1 MHAFR
6 LQNKQTFPN
15 LEVSSLMN
23 TGKRILWQLQN
34 TVFVIV
40 SFVCLFNPILFEI
53 IQLGYFSPNTK
64 IFKQPTHYLMKFS
77 AWTTIETCFISLM
90 SNIKRTKISHNKNL
104 TTRRRI
110 VSFSGTLSVIK
121 FSRMLRV
128 TKVILEMHFS
138 LCISTCYENSIIISH
153 RKLFLCRI

>member
-1 MHAFR
+1 
-6 LQNKQTFPN
+6 
-15 LEVSSLMN
+15 MN

-64 IFKQPTHYLMKFS
+64 IFKQPTHYVMKFS

-138 LCISTCYENSIIISH
+138 LCISTCYENSIIIENL
-153 RKLFLCRI
+153 LFVEFIYNIGCRIRC

>member
-1 MHAFR
+1 
-6 LQNKQTFPN
+6 
-15 LEVSSLMN
+15 MN

-138 LCISTCYENSIIISH
+138 LCISTCYENSIIIENL
-153 RKLFLCRI
+153 LFVECIYNIGCRIRY

>member
-1 MHAFR
+1 
-6 LQNKQTFPN
+6 
-15 LEVSSLMN
+15 MN

-64 IFKQPTHYLMKFS
+64 IFKQPTHYVMKFS

-138 LCISTCYENSIIISH
+138 LCISTCYENSIIIENL
-153 RKLFLCRI
+153 LFVECIYNIGCRIRY

>member
-15 LEVSSLMN
+15 LEVKSLMN
-23 TGKRILWQLQN
+23 TGKHIHWQLQN

-53 IQLGYFSPNTK
+53 IQLGYFPPNTK
-64 IFKQPTHYLMKFS
+64 NSKQPTHYLMKFS
-77 AWTTIETCFISLM
+77 AWTTLETCFISLM

-104 TTRRRI
+104 RTRKRI
-110 VSFSGTLSVIK
+110 VSFSVTVYVIE
-121 FSRMLRV
+121 FSRMLGGYKSNFRNAFLFV
-128 TKVILEMHFS
+128 HFYLPWKLNYNIL
-138 LCISTCYENSIIISH
+138 
-153 RKLFLCRI
+153 

>member
-1 MHAFR
+1 
-6 LQNKQTFPN
+6 
-15 LEVSSLMN
+15 MN

-138 LCISTCYENSIIISH
+138 LCISTCYENSIIIENL
-153 RKLFLCRI
+153 LFEEFIYNIGCRIRY

>member
-110 VSFSGTLSVIK
+110 VSFSGTLYVTQV
-121 FSRMLRV
+121 SRMLGGYKSNFRNAFLFV
-128 TKVILEMHFS
+128 HFHF
-138 LCISTCYENSIIISH
+138 LW
-153 RKLFLCRI
+153 KLNYNTV